1 MFSWSLLSSKEKKV
15 EFQRMFGSKDKQRKQ
30 EDYQEKDSRVTRVL
44 NLQERAI
51 AMGADCSGY
60 WGEKES
66 LDVESEKY

>member
-1 MFSWSLLSSKEKKV
+1 
-15 EFQRMFGSKDKQRKQ
+15 MFGSKDKQRKQ

-60 WGEKES
+60 WGKKES